1 MRALLTLSLSL
12 LPAAALCGQTDSAP
26 QAADAAAKAPAPVA
40 DSAQFYFATYPD
52 FLVQFDPVTDEV
64 VRKIQFQNGMP
75 WSINLLHDNNR
86 FAVVTDQRKKVEII
100 DRRLGEVTSVHDFS
114 EDGYIIRVRSIREI
128 PGGKQWYVTLDRI
141 KKELDR
147 YKFESAQ
154 YLLSDVEK
162 QEVVKKLRRLPQAL
176 GRGARI
182 SPCGKYWHV
191 FGRGGDLQ
199 ILDPESLDE
208 VAKIDLSTPLFTGM
222 PRLTIGR
229 TDLFDG
235 ENPKMYRMLCT
246 LSDKV
251 QKNRTTWGYVDIDLE
266 NHKIG
271 DLVEWG
277 LGPSGWGTYVAK
289 DAKRAV
295 ARGSSLRSSG
305 DTHQQIVLYDLENGR
320 KLREFSVEFRP
331 RQSLSGISPDGSKV
345 YIGGAG
351 SDFMVYDADTLEKI
365 RTVELDGEL
374 YGRIHVLD
382 P

>member
-1 MRALLTLSLSL
+1 MRSYLTLSLALL
-12 LPAAALCGQTDSAP
+12 LPATLCGQAEPSQGAVDAVAHAP
-26 QAADAAAKAPAPVA
+26 EQAEGSP
-40 DSAQFYFATYPD
+40 QFYFATYPD
-52 FLVQFDPVTDEV
+52 FLVQFDPVTDQV
-64 VRKIQFQNGMP
+64 VRKIQFKNGMP
-75 WSINLLHDNNR
+75 WSVNLLHDNNR
-86 FAVVTDQRKKVEII
+86 FAVITDQRKKVEIV
-100 DRRLGEVTSVHDFS
+100 DRRLGEVSSVHDFS

-154 YLLSDVEK
+154 YLLYDVEK
-162 QEVVKKLRRLPQAL
+162 KEVVKKLRRLPQAL

-199 ILDPESLDE
+199 ILEPESLKE

-222 PRLTIGR
+222 PRLSIGR
-229 TDLFDG
+229 TDLFGG

-251 QKNRTTWGYVDIDLE
+251 QKNRSTWGYVDIDLE
-266 NHKIG
+266 NHKVAN
-271 DLVEWG
+271 LVEWG
-277 LGPSGWGTYVAK
+277 LGPSGFGTYVAK

-305 DTHQQIVLYDLENGR
+305 DTHQQIVLYDLDNGR
-320 KLREFSVEFRP
+320 KLNEFSVEFRP

-351 SDFMVYDADTLEKI
+351 SDFMVYDADKLEKI
-365 RTVELDGEL
+365 RTVELDGEI